1 VHQHINPHYDHLG
14 QKTHET
20 IRPIYLFELI
30 DYAMVFWGI
39 KEISEV
45 SEPLKSAELSTD
57 RLRSNIAEEA
67 AEDVGEANPEE
78 AGKAAEATLKVA
90 IKMTRVMMHRGV
102 KVLSTRT
109 NMKTATAGELRPIAC
124 KKLFRRCSLC
134 SCRKEISTCSLFH
147 KSVLYRRTC
156 SSTWPVGVIFLQF
169 SLSSS

>member
-1 VHQHINPHYDHLG
+1 M
-14 QKTHET
+14 
-20 IRPIYLFELI
+20 
-30 DYAMVFWGI
+30 AFWGI

-45 SEPLKSAELSTD
+45 SEPLKSAELSAEETH

-67 AEDVGEANPEE
+67 AEDVGK

-169 SLSSS
+169 SLSTSRAFSLLLDWADGPACRHQVP

>member
-1 VHQHINPHYDHLG
+1 M
-14 QKTHET
+14 
-20 IRPIYLFELI
+20 
-30 DYAMVFWGI
+30 AFWGI

-45 SEPLKSAELSTD
+45 SEPLKSAELSAEETH

-78 AGKAAEATLKVA
+78 AGKPAEATLKVA

-109 NMKTATAGELRPIAC
+109 NMKTATAGELCPIAC

-169 SLSSS
+169 SLSTSRAFSLLLDWADGPACWHQVP